1 LTIQIEGLQKV
12 YSGNVKALDNI
23 TLTIPVG
30 MFGLLGPNGA
40 GKTTLMRILC
50 TLMEPT
56 AGKITVAGVDRL
68 KEPQRIRQLIG
79 YLPQEFGV
87 YRRLTAPEY
96 LDFVGAMKGLSAS
109 ERRVQVAEVLERV
122 NLAHERR
129 KAIGSYSGGM
139 KRRLG
144 IAQALLGQPQV
155 LVVDEPTAGLDPEE
169 RLRFRNLLAD
179 LSTSRT
185 VLLSTHIASDI
196 EASCQSV
203 AVLQKGQLRFTGS
216 LDELIRQAE
225 GKVWQLDLAAAEY
238 EQARHALK
246 VVSAKRTATGVS
258 LRVLAPERPLGI
270 GEPVAP
276 TLEDGYLC
284 LTGEGV
290 A

>member
-1 LTIQIEGLQKV
+1 MTIQINGLQKL
-12 YSGNVKALDNI
+12 YPGNVKALDEI
-23 TLTIPVG
+23 SLTIPVG
-30 MFGLLGPNGA
+30 MYGLLGPNGA

-56 AGKITVAGVDRL
+56 AGSITVCGVDRL
-68 KEPQRIRQLIG
+68 KEPEAVRRLIG
-79 YLPQEFGV
+79 YLPQEFGL

-96 LDFVGAMKGLSAS
+96 LDFVGAMKGLSAA
-109 ERRVQVAEVLERV
+109 ERRSQVAEVLERV
-122 NLAHERR
+122 NLAHERK
-129 KAIGSYSGGM
+129 KAIGGYSGGM

-185 VLLSTHIASDI
+185 VLLSTHIAGDI

-203 AVLQKGQLRFTGS
+203 AVLQKGRLRFTGS
-216 LDELIRQAE
+216 LDQLIAE
-225 GKVWQLDLAAAEY
+225 AKGRVWQLNLTAAEY
-238 EQARHALK
+238 ERVRHSLK
-246 VVSAKRTATGVS
+246 VVSARRTGDGVE
-258 LRVLAPERPLGI
+258 LRVLAPDSPLGA
-270 GEPVAP
+270 GAP
-276 TLEDGYLC
+276 LTPTMEDGYLC
-284 LTGEGV
+284 LTGEGI

>member
-1 LTIQIEGLQKV
+1 LTIQIAGLEKL
-12 YSGNVKALDNI
+12 YPGNVKALDNI
-23 TLTIPVG
+23 SLTIPVG

-56 AGKITVAGVDRL
+56 AGSITVCGVDRRR
-68 KEPQRIRQLIG
+68 EPERVRQLIG

-96 LDFVGAMKGLSAS
+96 LDFVGAMKGLSAAQ
-109 ERRVQVAEVLERV
+109 RRTQVAEVLERV
-122 NLAHERR
+122 NLAHERT
-129 KAIGSYSGGM
+129 KPIGGYSGGM

-185 VLLSTHIASDI
+185 VLLSTHIAGDI

-203 AVLQKGQLRFTGS
+203 AVLQKGRLRFTGS
-216 LDELIRQAE
+216 LDELIGQAA
-225 GKVWQLDLAAAEY
+225 GKVWQLDLSTPEY
-238 EQARHALK
+238 ERLRQTLR
-246 VVSAKRTATGVS
+246 VVSARRTGDGVQV
-258 LRVLAPERPLGI
+258 RVLAAERPLGA
-270 GEPVAP
+270 GAPLAP
-276 TLEDGYLC
+276 TMEDGYLI
-284 LTGEGV
+284 LTGEG
-290 A
+290 AA